1 MIVAEKEILKFSRV
15 VEKALRKNDFNGA
28 MAALE
33 LCAELRY
40 RENQIIYD
48 RKLENYLSQLVD
60 KAGEGLQN
68 GNDCD
73 GRTVLFYD
81 GFGLDHRGLSYIY
94 VRALVN
100 LKYKVILVLDGRHET
115 SAEKME
121 RLVRENCGKVYY
133 LRNQSYDCWCREF
146 AEIVAKHSPENAFL
160 YSSPYDTAAMVSF
173 GRFRGKI
180 SSFLVNSTDQEY
192 WLGTD
197 VTDYI
202 IEFRDFG
209 ASISKEYRNIDPN
222 RLIKL
227 PFYPYVDESKEF
239 MGYPF
244 PYHGDMVVIFSG
256 GQLYKTRDENQTYY
270 RIVHNALEKHPNVV
284 FWYARGGPCEE
295 LEALQE
301 KFPGRV
307 FHTKERSDLLQVLKH
322 CDIYLNTYPIA
333 GGLMMQYSALAG
345 KLPVGLRTIAGEAD
359 DILIDQ
365 EQHRV
370 FFDTVD
376 ELQGELDRLVA
387 DPVYRQSR
395 NDEMKEGTVISESEF
410 TVQLQQITENQHSD
424 YLIRWKHYPIEEL
437 LEVYNRINR
446 GVTSKLFYKHS
457 RRYLLR
463 YEFATIVG
471 NQMKYIASKIKEKLR
486 LR

>member
-1 MIVAEKEILKFSRV
+1 MIVAEKEILKFSRA
-15 VEKALRKNDFNGA
+15 VEKALRKDDFNGA

-48 RKLENYLSQLVD
+48 RELEEKLSQLVD
-60 KAGEGLQN
+60 KAGACLQN
-68 GNDCD
+68 RDDCD
-73 GRTVLFYD
+73 DRTVLFYD

-94 VRALVN
+94 VRALVK

-121 RLVRENCGKVYY
+121 TLVRESRGEVYY
-133 LRNQSYDCWCREF
+133 LRNRSYDHWCREF
-146 AEIVAKHSPENAFL
+146 AEIVAKHRPANAFL

-173 GRFRGKI
+173 GRFQGKI
-180 SSFLVNSTDQEY
+180 RSFLVNSTDQEY

-209 ASISKEYRNIDPN
+209 ASISKEYRNIDPG

-227 PFYPYVDESKEF
+227 PFYPYVDESMEF

-244 PYHGDMVVIFSG
+244 PYRGDMVVIFSG

-270 RIVHNALEKHPNVV
+270 RIVQYVLEKHPNVV

-322 CDIYLNTYPIA
+322 CDIYLNTYPIS

-359 DILIDQ
+359 DFLIDQ

-370 FFDTVD
+370 FSDTVD
-376 ELQGELDRLVA
+376 ELQEELDRLIT
-387 DPVYRQSR
+387 DPSYRQSR
-395 NDEMKEGTVISESEF
+395 NDEMRGGTVISESEF
-410 TVQLQQITENQHSD
+410 TEQLKQIIEKQCSD
-424 YLIRWKHYPIEEL
+424 YPIRWKHYPIQEL
-437 LEVYNRINR
+437 IEVYNRINR
-446 GVTSKLFYKHS
+446 GVTSKLFYKYS
-457 RRYLLR
+457 RKYLLR

-471 NQMKYIASKIKEKLR
+471 NQMKYIVSKVREKIR
-486 LR
+486 MR